1 MKNISGILAFL
12 AAVFVLM
19 SCASSRNA
27 ADKTTVSSL
36 SGTTSV
42 TDGSIVYALPRSVF
56 NIVVEME
63 RTIEIPGPYR
73 KYAGDLLGLDN
84 VIQNENENWTI
95 EGISV
100 ESGEELDPSEFYV
113 VESSSLVESNAFALR
128 KEGLI
133 LDLDPAV
140 YYTSGTKKGISR
152 NEITNFMSTDLGS
165 DEYSQIQRDTAFKR
179 VSLDSSFVRIPY
191 IVEKRKKLS
200 DEQLAERAAK
210 RLMEMRDG
218 KHMILTGE
226 SNVFPQN
233 EAAINEMNR
242 MEKEYTELFTGKTLK
257 EKRTYTYQLIPTA
270 DMQGKP
276 VKLFQFSDM
285 TGPAEKGG
293 DPVTVVLTPE
303 NKTKPL
309 SVLKRS
315 ESDEKRY
322 DRLFYRVPD
331 VVNMKI
337 TLGDD
342 VLFNSRRLVYQFGQ
356 IIQLPANY
364 IIGK

>member
-1 MKNISGILAFL
+1 MKIISGSLSFL
-12 AAVFVLM
+12 VAVFVLM
-19 SCASSRNA
+19 SCASSKNA
-27 ADKTTVSSL
+27 ADGTIVSPL
-36 SGTTSV
+36 SGTSAV
-42 TDGSIVYALPRSVF
+42 RDGSIVYALPRSVF

-73 KYAGDLLGLDN
+73 KYAGDLLGLDK
-84 VIQNENENWTI
+84 VIQNENESWTI

-100 ESGEELDPSEFYV
+100 ESKEELDPSEFYV
-113 VESSSLVESNAFALR
+113 VESSSLIETNAFSLR

-133 LDLDPAV
+133 MDLDPAV
-140 YYTSGTKKGISR
+140 YYTPGANKGISR
-152 NEITNFMSTDLGS
+152 NEISNFISTDLGS

-191 IVEKRKKLS
+191 IVEKRKQLS

-226 SNVFPQN
+226 ANVFPQN

-242 MEKEYTELFTGKTLK
+242 MEKEYTQLFTGKVIK
-257 EKRTYTYQLIPTA
+257 EKRTFTYQLIPTPG
-270 DMQGKP
+270 MEGKP
-276 VKLFQFSDM
+276 VSLFQFSDL

-293 DPVTVVLTPE
+293 DPVTVLLTPE
-303 NKTKPL
+303 KKTKAL
-309 SVLKRS
+309 SVMNKS
-315 ESDEKRY
+315 ETDEKRY

-331 VVNMKI
+331 VVGMKI
-337 TLGDD
+337 SLGDD
-342 VLFNSRRLVYQFGQ
+342 VLFNSRRLIYQFGQ
-356 IIQLPANY
+356 VVQLPANY